1 MKKKVSIVIPTYN
14 GSSRIQAVINA
25 ILSQKNIDL
34 KYFEIIVV
42 DNNSTD
48 NTATIVRQM
57 ALNNDNL
64 KLISENQQGRI
75 FALLSGM
82 KAASNE
88 IICNIDDDN
97 LISENYL
104 HNLLGLFASNDS
116 LIACGGRGE
125 AIFEEH
131 STVPNWFFDNSLSYA
146 VGRPN
151 ISSGY
156 IDKRVGWLYGAGFSY
171 KKDSLE
177 KLLNGGFK
185 FSLTGRSAGVLL
197 SGEDTELLL
206 ALMLLGGDVYY
217 DEKLVFKHYIPNI
230 RLNKE
235 YLIKLNF
242 GFGLASP
249 VVGLYRANLLPSS
262 LYNILRKNYFIYI
275 LVQFLKYAKNLLKY
289 RRNLNW
295 RIRQEQIIGS
305 LYSSIKQKD
314 LWDLA
319 KKNIEIIKS
328 LGNK

>member
-1 MKKKVSIVIPTYN
+1 MIKKVSVIIPTYN
-14 GSSRIQAVINA
+14 GSSRIRSVINA

-34 KYFEIIVV
+34 KSFEIIVV

-48 NTATIVRQM
+48 NTTAIVREI
-57 ALNNDNL
+57 ALNNNNL
-64 KLISENQQGRI
+64 QLISENQQGRI
-75 FALLSGM
+75 FAVLSGM

-104 HNLLGLFASNDS
+104 HNLIKLFASNNG

-125 AIFEEH
+125 AVFEEY
-131 STVPNWFFDNSLSYA
+131 STIPNWFLDNSLSYA

-171 KKDSLE
+171 KKESLE

-230 RLNKE
+230 RLNIE
-235 YLIKLNF
+235 YLLKLNF

-249 VVGLYRANLLPSS
+249 VVGLYRANLLPS
-262 LYNILRKNYFIYI
+262 
-275 LVQFLKYAKNLLKY
+275 
-289 RRNLNW
+289 
-295 RIRQEQIIGS
+295 
-305 LYSSIKQKD
+305 
-314 LWDLA
+314 
-319 KKNIEIIKS
+319 
-328 LGNK
+328 